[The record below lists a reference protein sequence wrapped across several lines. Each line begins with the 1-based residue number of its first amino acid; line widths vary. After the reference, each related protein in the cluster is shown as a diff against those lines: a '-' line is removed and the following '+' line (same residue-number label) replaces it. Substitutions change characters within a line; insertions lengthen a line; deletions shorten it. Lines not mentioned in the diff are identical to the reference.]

1 MNPLALL
8 LAMFAAVAGALGG
21 GGSSSRAEPRD
32 DDDALGLDPLPD
44 SSGAPAPVKPTPT
57 PTPPPPTTQE
67 PPAPAPAPAP
77 VQPTPVPPPSDP
89 APTPPPSDP
98 TPVPPPSD
106 PVPPPPPPSD
116 PVPPPPPPP
125 PPPGDPAPQPPPQSG
140 GGGNDGA
147 STDPLVNPTTVTAGR
162 VATIAPQGG
171 DDVISVRILQHPNH
185 GHLSVNPDNTLALV
199 MTESNHTGSL
209 SFRYETTLANGSTAT
224 HTTSLNVVAGPQAG
238 GWATGQSHY
247 MLETNDAGDIIVEH
261 GDNHRPVYVSG
272 SSDALTRA
280 DIAQIAGVPISQVTP
295 QWLAA
300 RPEFGGSEDMA
311 LAQDVGR
318 DLWRHITQETQSS
331 NWLLLESGHTYNN
344 WMVVE
349 HEAGGESALHPL
361 YIGSYG
367 DGARPI
373 LTAGQYVMRAG
384 QENIVFQ
391 GLHFTG
397 GVVVLPPAGNMII
410 DDTTFTSESLV
421 VQDVPG
427 VTVRN
432 SNFIDI
438 YEETPQNSGA
448 FWDVGANRTSGF
460 YVQGVEGLLIE
471 GNFFDQIGWAQD
483 YRYDTSTDGG
493 HPPSMFS
500 HGLYIQYDNSDVTLR
515 DTIIMRSAS
524 YGVQVRPGGFIEG
537 NVLLD
542 NNIGMNVMGGDAFD
556 RGPTGQYSLVMDNVI
571 TSASHKEVAVA
582 EGALS
587 WGLMNQARMTS
598 LVDNIVAHMADPN
611 NPVEQAAKTTTG
623 PALQNDYTPYYN
635 DTAIWNWI
643 GSQPPGYDGPWLN
656 TNVDGLNPAV
666 LDQTTIQNFTAQLL
680 GQETATI
687 ADLANYLRAQSN
699 GAFDNV
705 VDADLITRFFQVG
718 FGIAPDIRLTADT
731 LRFVPNDVGEGVRWD
746 NRLNWDTQDL
756 PGSVA
761 GDSVDLGGNRVIYGG
776 TTRVQD
782 LEFGDRG
789 SLSVSHGRLTV
800 EDDLTVGS
808 GRASLQISNTGQFW
822 TDGLSGPGLL
832 DIDQTGGRFV
842 NTGEFRGQ
850 TDMTLNG
857 GQTILATDDATFALT
872 AGSRL
877 EIVGSAGRVGFDGD
891 QGGLAILGLGD
902 DSTLVFTAANGQ
914 LGTIGE
920 FRSGAFGDAPNV
932 QSGIDLG
939 NAALQIDLRGISG
952 STHNFTLMQV
962 DELIGSLE
970 NASFIGLGSRNAEI
984 VIDYATDTVTLG
996 LTSGNGTIGI
1006 RALGTEDMVSDG
1018 YQDLWAA
1025 LTAGR
1030 GTWDETA
1037 PVQEEE
1043 DDLDVAA

>member
-1 MNPLALL
+1 
-8 LAMFAAVAGALGG
+8 
-21 GGSSSRAEPRD
+21 
-32 DDDALGLDPLPD
+32 
-44 SSGAPAPVKPTPT
+44 
-57 PTPPPPTTQE
+57 
-67 PPAPAPAPAP
+67 
-77 VQPTPVPPPSDP
+77 
-89 APTPPPSDP
+89 
-98 TPVPPPSD
+98 
-106 PVPPPPPPSD
+106 
-116 PVPPPPPPP
+116 
-125 PPPGDPAPQPPPQSG
+125 
-140 GGGNDGA
+140 
-147 STDPLVNPTTVTAGR
+147 
-162 VATIAPQGG
+162 
-171 DDVISVRILQHPNH
+171 
-185 GHLSVNPDNTLALV
+185 
-199 MTESNHTGSL
+199 
-209 SFRYETTLANGSTAT
+209 
-224 HTTSLNVVAGPQAG
+224 
-238 GWATGQSHY
+238 
-247 MLETNDAGDIIVEH
+247 
-261 GDNHRPVYVSG
+261 
-272 SSDALTRA
+272 
-280 DIAQIAGVPISQVTP
+280 
-295 QWLAA
+295 
-300 RPEFGGSEDMA
+300 
-311 LAQDVGR
+311 
-318 DLWRHITQETQSS
+318 
-331 NWLLLESGHTYNN
+331 
-344 WMVVE
+344 
-349 HEAGGESALHPL
+349 
-361 YIGSYG
+361 
-367 DGARPI
+367 
-373 LTAGQYVMRAG
+373 
-384 QENIVFQ
+384 
-391 GLHFTG
+391 
-397 GVVVLPPAGNMII
+397 
-410 DDTTFTSESLV
+410 
-421 VQDVPG
+421 
-427 VTVRN
+427 
-432 SNFIDI
+432 
-438 YEETPQNSGA
+438 
-448 FWDVGANRTSGF
+448 
-460 YVQGVEGLLIE
+460 
-471 GNFFDQIGWAQD
+471 
-483 YRYDTSTDGG
+483 
-493 HPPSMFS
+493 
-500 HGLYIQYDNSDVTLR
+500 
-515 DTIIMRSAS
+515 
-524 YGVQVRPGGFIEG
+524 VRPGGFIEG

-952 STHNFTLMQV
+952 STHTFTLMQV

-1037 PVQEEE
+1037 PVEDDE